1 VKPIYELAAG
11 PVPFRARLMNGDLT
25 EEALQGNGAAPLGA
39 PPSAGTQGGRTNV
52 EFIPRILSDLRPL
65 DRSRRTEAGHRRLD
79 GDRQIHDL
87 RAPEALR
94 YHGLRATRGGSKA
107 LLRSQPL
114 RLFAHDGAWD
124 GKQIISAQWMIDAT
138 TVRASETYLAPGRA
152 GPGSFGYGYLVW
164 LLPGSGRRFALIS
177 DYGQRIFVDPS
188 SKLVMAQTALETTQ
202 KEVMHLW
209 AALVEQFG

>member
-1 VKPIYELAAG
+1 LPCVRSNRDRRTSGGGPFKPLARPPVKPIYELAAG

-94 YHGLRATRGGSKA
+94 YHGLRATHGGSKA

-114 RLFAHDGAWD
+114 RLHHANAGRDQQASPPVPVRLAGIVSGFR
-124 GKQIISAQWMIDAT
+124 SA
-138 TVRASETYLAPGRA
+138 A
-152 GPGSFGYGYLVW
+152 GPQ
-164 LLPGSGRRFALIS
+164 LPFA
-177 DYGQRIFVDPS
+177 
-188 SKLVMAQTALETTQ
+188 
-202 KEVMHLW
+202 
-209 AALVEQFG
+209 